1 MAPLLERPTDPYSPN
16 WVEYARQN
24 PGLRRSL
31 SAADPDDLSSF
42 VPESFKGE
50 DGKYDLDGF
59 RTAFDEG
66 VSFKAQADEAA
77 EALPK
82 DADGYVFSV
91 GEEHVLPE
99 GFDPELLR
107 QPVMNEDGTA
117 KMGEDGNPEMKDF
130 NVNDM
135 IMADDPDLPLLQAA
149 LLKHGANPALM
160 GDIAGIMANREIG
173 TITKAVKVANEQ
185 KAALGPNG
193 QSRIDTVKRSIA
205 SKLPDA
211 QTKAVM
217 DSITS
222 ADALKG
228 IETILKASKSP
239 PPPALGHKVD
249 NATASISERIKAGLE
264 ARKSA

>member
-1 MAPLLERPTDPYSPN
+1 MDLILEKPTDPYSPD
-16 WVEYARQN
+16 WVEYAHQN

-31 SAADPDDLSSF
+31 SAADPEDLSTF

-50 DGKYDLDGF
+50 DGTYDLDGF

-82 DADGYVFSV
+82 DADGYVFAV
-91 GEEHVLPE
+91 GEEHILPE
-99 GFDPELLR
+99 GFDPEVLR
-107 QPVMNEDGTA
+107 QPVLNEDGTP
-117 KMGEDGNPEMKDF
+117 KMGEDGQPEMKDF
-130 NVNDM
+130 DVNDM
-135 IMADDPDLPLLQAA
+135 VSADDPDLPLLQAA

-160 GDIAGIMANREIG
+160 GDIAGIMANREIS
-173 TITKAVKVANEQ
+173 TITKAVKIASEQ

-228 IETILKASKSP
+228 IETILKTSKSP
-239 PPPALGHKVD
+239 PAAALDHKID
-249 NATASISERIKAGLE
+249 NSTASINERISAGLK